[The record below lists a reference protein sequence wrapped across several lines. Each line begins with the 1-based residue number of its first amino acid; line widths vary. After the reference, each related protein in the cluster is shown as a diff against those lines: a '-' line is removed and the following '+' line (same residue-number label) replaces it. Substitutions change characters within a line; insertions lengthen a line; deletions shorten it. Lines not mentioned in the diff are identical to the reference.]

1 MRLNPIGF
9 PKLPDAWYWLEEI
22 AEKHFR
28 FEKNIIKKIYI
39 IYYIFHI
46 IIIFKK

>member
-9 PKLPDAWYWLEEI
+9 PKLPDAWYWMEEI

-28 FEKNIIKKIYI
+28 FAKRFIINKIY
-39 IYYIFHI
+39 YRLFNSFLTTVIF
-46 IIIFKK
+46 

>member
-28 FEKNIIKKIYI
+28 FEKKIKKIYI

>member
-28 FEKNIIKKIYI
+28 FEKT
-39 IYYIFHI
+39 
-46 IIIFKK
+46 

>member
-28 FEKNIIKKIYI
+28 FEKNIINEIYNL
-39 IYYIFHI
+39 YYIFYI

>member
-28 FEKNIIKKIYI
+28 FEKNIKKIYI

-46 IIIFKK
+46 IIIFKT

>member
-9 PKLPDAWYWLEEI
+9 PKLPDAWYWMEEI

-28 FEKNIIKKIYI
+28 LKRFLMNKIY
-39 IYYIFHI
+39 YRLLNSFLTTVV
-46 IIIFKK
+46 F

>member
-28 FEKNIIKKIYI
+28 FEKTQKRKFILYI
-39 IYYIFHI
+39 IFFILL
-46 IIIFKK
+46 